1 MFNCKDCCF
10 AKIEDGHQER
20 CLADKYKY
28 LQNDTHIKTADG
40 IFKYDRLCLYKRKS
54 DWEKDKSDEQRIKL
68 AREQLYPNIGICLDD
83 DSDEPD
89 DLENL
94 LNQLIDVD
102 YPKKRIGVVIYSNF
116 NRSGARVPK
125 LVSKLR
131 SNGIICSSVFVVEKN
146 VAENETS
153 VFKKLS
159 DATFLTKLSSKSRV
173 DFNKSFNEINKLTND
188 KLKELLVFKNEDALF
203 INKTYVSRSYLE
215 YLDYKN
221 MQEAIYKK
229 VVNTEFLHIIK

>member
-1 MFNCKDCCF
+1 MVESSNSISSLATVAKIVQSQGLQIKTQKISGFTYQIVAKGVDMFNCKDCCF

-40 IFKYDRLCLYKRKS
+40 IFTYDRLCLYKRKS

-102 YPKKRIGVVIYSNF
+102 YPKKG
-116 NRSGARVPK
+116 
-125 LVSKLR
+125 LVL
-131 SNGIICSSVFVVEKN
+131 
-146 VAENETS
+146 
-153 VFKKLS
+153 
-159 DATFLTKLSSKSRV
+159 
-173 DFNKSFNEINKLTND
+173 
-188 KLKELLVFKNEDALF
+188 LF
-203 INKTYVSRSYLE
+203 IQILIEVALE
-215 YLDYKN
+215 
-221 MQEAIYKK
+221 
-229 VVNTEFLHIIK
+229 FPS

>member
-1 MFNCKDCCF
+1 MFDCKDCCF
-10 AKIEDGHQER
+10 AKMDNGKQTQ
-20 CLADKYKY
+20 CLSDK
-28 LQNDTHIKTADG
+28 
-40 IFKYDRLCLYKRKS
+40 FKYVADQEKLNENEFFTLDRLCLYKRKS
-54 DWEKDKSDEQRIKL
+54 DWEKDKTDEEKIEL
-68 AREQLYPNIGICLDD
+68 ARKQLYPNIGVCLDD

-94 LNQLIDVD
+94 LNQLINID
-102 YPKKRIGVVIYSNF
+102 YPKDRIGVVIYSKF
-116 NRSGARVPK
+116 NRTGARVPK
-125 LVSKLR
+125 LLSKLR
-131 SNGIICSSVFVVEKN
+131 SNGIVCSSVFVVEDN
-146 VAENETS
+146 IPENETS

-159 DATFLTKLSSKSRV
+159 DATFLTKLSSRSKV

-188 KLKELLVFKNEDALF
+188 QLKQLLVFKNEDALF

-229 VVNTEFLHIIK
+229 VVDTEFLHIIT